1 MEALKFETTVLENG
15 IIKISE
21 LEGYTDQ
28 KVEVFIILKP
38 QKKGRGKEE
47 EIDTFISQWSGF
59 FSLIETND
67 LKYNYLIDKYKW

>member
-21 LEGYTDQ
+21 LKGYTDQ

-38 QKKGRGKEE
+38 QKKGKGKEE
-47 EIDTFISQWSGF
+47 AIDTFISQWSGF

-67 LKYNYLIDKYKW
+67 LKYNYLIEKYKW